1 MPFAGTR
8 VDSDMVVAS
17 EVRQRKTDTMRYHL
31 HVASEKTDTSELV
44 YKTETGSM
52 VFLVVM

>member
-8 VDSDMVVAS
+8 MDSDTVIAS

-44 YKTETGSM
+44 YKTETDSQM
-52 VFLVVM
+52 